1 MIHHEFV
8 WNVECH
14 PRDRYK
20 RLPFVNS
27 IESKKLLI
35 NSNDSV
41 LKWLL
46 ITQSVF
52 LEFRL
57 SYNKTSFL
65 VQIKFIT
72 EDSK

>member
-14 PRDRYK
+14 NRDRYK
-20 RLPFVNS
+20 LLLLVNT

-35 NSNDSV
+35 NFNDSV
-41 LKWLL
+41 LKWLV
-46 ITQSVF
+46 TQGVF
-52 LEFRL
+52 LQSRL
-57 SYNKTSFL
+57 SYNKMSFL